1 MVAVKLL
8 RFELLGLKASFTGMV
23 FAFPPPNMTDISN
36 ISAEVQKLGEE
47 NQDSTIEIV
56 GEVFSH
62 LQETLPKDIMGR
74 LQALRDVVLSY
85 LFPDVYPWDKT
96 LEAVD
101 DLWPTWGAPWLL
113 AAKSCLEGK
122 CYDKALD
129 YILSAERL
137 LFVGDGYLI
146 SIVDKLRKDT
156 IGFDSRKIKK
166 RDINL
171 EANLIITRHKP
182 TVINFDRYA
191 SRAKIIKKRDA
202 FRNAIEKCLKIHGN
216 DPKEWFIEKDYSEL
230 SSAGGMCMYVNMVA
244 ILSQT
249 QDHDFTF
256 WNHTAIGFLKKSL
269 SVERPKDPSK
279 SLLDVYPLTR
289 LCETYANMVAYK
301 PQVFSEEEAMHDLE
315 QIEDYATYLA
325 QESISRVY
333 GMMRKLTRIY
343 QSKARF
349 LQMNEASQ
357 EEIYATIEKAERFF
371 EGMMTYAYPNLPAKP
386 KIAKDFSKFLA
397 DFGHFDKAKTIADQ
411 YFGDCGNLKVL
422 VEVASKYKA
431 GSRKSAVK
439 ELTRTLKDEKNAKHI
454 LGYANLL
461 VFYIQKMI
469 SDGATIKKSVI
480 ASARKEIKNK
490 IGVLIKSCVFFID
503 NNRVDQ
509 AYRYFK
515 VLEWADG
522 DDLSGNVVHLGA
534 RINLLKVKA
543 EHLTADEAAS
553 WILAKLNKKP
563 SLKNDPY
570 LGSILLSTYAQG
582 ASIQLDSQTLRK
594 LIANIS
600 KTPDVVNLYDMLKW
614 QIASGN
620 LDNWAENFLHAVKEF
635 PNDPKLLN
643 LPIFLW
649 ENNSEEASSILLK
662 IFLKSFEET
671 DLQPH
676 MVEVCRKLPGDFF
689 FASEVTSKL
698 FSKLNTPWED
708 EQVWKRYLGAFISGL
723 CRGQI
728 DSWYDPDLCKQRSI
742 DAAKWINRCLPQ
754 VGVWKWTQWLG
765 TGRGDFARRIV
776 ANLTDGIK
784 VLHNSLGE
792 AGLTCG
798 EWIEQLASFLSQYR
812 TKTDLTCADLS
823 CGSQKWSKIQDYC
836 VDAASRYCPDKQVSS
851 CWAGL
856 NQLVRDWYSDIKTD
870 QILNVLPNIWISVH
884 QNLEMSTTESIVKV
898 VNAPVHDFKN
908 HIKAEFNLSDELP
921 STRKDMF
928 NNVVE
933 KTLEHLNFHRYPA
946 FGRVNLCDV
955 LADAAFD
962 LPFVQTKKKDNVWSL
977 QPRLY
982 AIRPKQPVEVLADRK
997 LLVEAVKS
1005 LLMNSTN
1012 HTDSRKLKGWIWA
1025 EVFHEDGY
1033 GGIRIID
1040 SGREDNGKAVS
1051 PNIIELLNDPNAKP
1065 FSSTGSTG
1073 YGTRLCHRIVKAHG
1087 GSLTFA
1093 PGPAHIGLKVEIH
1106 IPLFI

>member
-1 MVAVKLL
+1 MKLL
-8 RFELLGLKASFTGMV
+8 RFELLGLKGSFTGMV
-23 FAFPPPNMTDISN
+23 FAFPPPNMTDISH

-74 LQALRDVVLSY
+74 LQASRDVVLSH
-85 LFPDVYPWDKT
+85 LFTDVYPWDKT

-171 EANLIITRHKP
+171 EANLIITRYKP

-244 ILSQT
+244 IVSQT

-301 PQVFSEEEAMHDLE
+301 PQVFSEEEAIHDLE
-315 QIEDYATYLA
+315 QIEFYATKLA
-325 QESISRVY
+325 NESRSNTY

-343 QSKARF
+343 QSNARF
-349 LQMNEASQ
+349 LRMNEAPQ
-357 EEIYATIEKAERFF
+357 CEIDEAVQKAKRFF
-371 EGMMTYAYPNLPAKP
+371 EGMMIYAYPNLPAKP

-397 DFGHFDKAKTIADQ
+397 DFGHFDEAKTIADQ
-411 YFGDCGNLKVL
+411 YFGDSGNLKVL
-422 VEVASKYKA
+422 VEVASKYKK

-439 ELTRTLKDEKNAKHI
+439 ELTRTLKDEENAKHI
-454 LGYANLL
+454 LGYASLL

-503 NNRVDQ
+503 TKKVDQ

-534 RINLLKVKA
+534 RINLLRVKA

-570 LGSILLSTYAQG
+570 LCSILLSTYAQG
-582 ASIQLDSQTLRK
+582 ATIQLDSRTLRK
-594 LIANIS
+594 LNANIS
-600 KTPDVVNLYDMLKW
+600 KAPDAVNFYDILKW

-620 LDNWAENFLHAVKEF
+620 LDNWAENFLHAVMEF
-635 PNDPKLLN
+635 PNDSKLLN

-649 ENNSEEASSILLK
+649 ENNPEEAPSILRK

-671 DLQPH
+671 DLQPY
-676 MVEVCRKLPGDFF
+676 MVEVCLKLPGDFF
-689 FASEVTSKL
+689 LRVKSHPSCLANSTRLGKTS
-698 FSKLNTPWED
+698 
-708 EQVWKRYLGAFISGL
+708 R
-723 CRGQI
+723 
-728 DSWYDPDLCKQRSI
+728 
-742 DAAKWINRCLPQ
+742 
-754 VGVWKWTQWLG
+754 
-765 TGRGDFARRIV
+765 
-776 ANLTDGIK
+776 
-784 VLHNSLGE
+784 
-792 AGLTCG
+792 
-798 EWIEQLASFLSQYR
+798 
-812 TKTDLTCADLS
+812 
-823 CGSQKWSKIQDYC
+823 CGS
-836 VDAASRYCPDKQVSS
+836 V
-851 CWAGL
+851 
-856 NQLVRDWYSDIKTD
+856 
-870 QILNVLPNIWISVH
+870 IS
-884 QNLEMSTTESIVKV
+884 
-898 VNAPVHDFKN
+898 
-908 HIKAEFNLSDELP
+908 EL
-921 STRKDMF
+921 
-928 NNVVE
+928 
-933 KTLEHLNFHRYPA
+933 
-946 FGRVNLCDV
+946 
-955 LADAAFD
+955 
-962 LPFVQTKKKDNVWSL
+962 
-977 QPRLY
+977 
-982 AIRPKQPVEVLADRK
+982 
-997 LLVEAVKS
+997 
-1005 LLMNSTN
+1005 
-1012 HTDSRKLKGWIWA
+1012 
-1025 EVFHEDGY
+1025 
-1033 GGIRIID
+1033 
-1040 SGREDNGKAVS
+1040 
-1051 PNIIELLNDPNAKP
+1051 
-1065 FSSTGSTG
+1065 
-1073 YGTRLCHRIVKAHG
+1073 
-1087 GSLTFA
+1087 
-1093 PGPAHIGLKVEIH
+1093 
-1106 IPLFI
+1106 